1 MPQGHKKRVSYLHR
15 DAQPDTLASVKTWGI
30 YGELVVKDSPAAKL
44 QLFFYSTKF
53 FSFHAFNT
61 QMVKQRMVGRDIHVF
76 VFRKITHS
84 ERMSPFF
91 KR

>member
-1 MPQGHKKRVSYLHR
+1 MGTKKGKACYIAPL
-15 DAQPDTLASVKTWGI
+15 QPDTLASVKTWGI

-76 VFRKITHS
+76 VFREITHS